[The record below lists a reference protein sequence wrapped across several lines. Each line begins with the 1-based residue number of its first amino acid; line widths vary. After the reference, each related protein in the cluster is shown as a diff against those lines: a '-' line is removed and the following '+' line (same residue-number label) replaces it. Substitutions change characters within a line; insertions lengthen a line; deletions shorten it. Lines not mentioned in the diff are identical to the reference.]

1 MNKYLIMNAKEVLEK
16 KVGVIIPVYFPVGG
30 DDSGAAELLRDTV
43 YSYVDL
49 LDNPSHVC
57 LSVD

>member
-1 MNKYLIMNAKEVLEK
+1 MNKYLIMNAKEVLQK

-30 DDSGAAELLRDTV
+30 DDSGATELLRDTV

-49 LDNPSHVC
+49 WITRAMFA
-57 LSVD
+57 